1 MSLYSF
7 LSRTFS
13 DPGYPLRR
21 MQWEAWRWT
30 SERDV
35 EMSSLHGAMTFSSKD
50 QIIGRALYLTRE
62 FAMGDIETA
71 CRLLIREGKLSK
83 KGNAR
88 LIDIGANIGTNCVPL
103 VKNGLF
109 KSAWAFEPEE
119 KNVSY
124 LLKNIQKNHLED
136 SIQVFPFALSDTSGG
151 AELLMSESNFGDHRV
166 RVGKPVDGSEL
177 SQRESKSVELKV
189 LDEFMAKPENLN
201 AEVSLIWLDTQG
213 HEAKI
218 LRGARKLLSKGIPMV
233 TEFWPEGIENSGE
246 SIDSFCA
253 EILSHYKFFFD
264 LREKE
269 PRKRSCFELLSLAR
283 EYAINRDYTD
293 LVLIS

>member
-7 LSRTFS
+7 FARTVS

-35 EMSSLHGAMTFSSKD
+35 QVSSLHGAMSFSSKD

-62 FAMGDIETA
+62 FAMRDIETA
-71 CRLLIREGKLSK
+71 CRILVQEGKLSRT
-83 KGNAR
+83 GNAC
-88 LIDIGANIGTNCVPL
+88 LLDIGANIGTNCVPL
-103 VKNGLF
+103 LKNGLF

-124 LLKNIQKNHLED
+124 LLKNIRQNHLEKAV
-136 SIQVFPFALSDTSGG
+136 QVFPFALSDTAGT
-151 AELLMSESNFGDHRV
+151 AELLMSDSNYGDHRV
-166 RVGKPVDGSEL
+166 QVGTSAGGSEL
-177 SQRESKSVELKV
+177 KQRAKKKIEIKM
-189 LDEFMAKPENLN
+189 LDEIMAQPENIQT
-201 AEVSLIWLDTQG
+201 EVSLIWLDTQG

-218 LRGARKLLSKGIPMV
+218 LRGARTLLSKGVPMV

-246 SIDSFCA
+246 SIDTFCT
-253 EILSHYKFFFD
+253 ELTRHYRFFFD

-269 PRKRSCFELLSLAR
+269 PIKRPCSELLTLAR
-283 EYAINRDYTD
+283 EYAKNRDYTD
-293 LVLIS
+293 LVLIN